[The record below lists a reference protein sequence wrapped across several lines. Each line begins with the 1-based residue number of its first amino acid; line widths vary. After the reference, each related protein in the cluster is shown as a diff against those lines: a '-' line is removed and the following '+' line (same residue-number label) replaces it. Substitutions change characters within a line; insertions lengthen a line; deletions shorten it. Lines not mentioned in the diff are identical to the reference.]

1 MLIFY
6 SASAKLNFLYLD
18 IKNKY
23 SDDNKYLAV
32 VTKNGLWIKDEIKE
46 EGLDEPKF
54 LINTM
59 DVYKK
64 QFTFPQIANND
75 YAVE

>member
-1 MLIFY
+1 MKQEIDSF
-6 SASAKLNFLYLD
+6 SVSLNKKHFD
-18 IKNKY
+18 E
-23 SDDNKYLAV
+23 AV
-32 VTKNGLWIKDEIKE
+32 KIKDEIKE
-46 EGLDEPKF
+46 QGFEEPQF

>member
-1 MLIFY
+1 MKQEIDSF
-6 SASAKLNFLYLD
+6 SVSLNKKHFD
-18 IKNKY
+18 Q
-23 SDDNKYLAV
+23 AV
-32 VTKNGLWIKDEIKE
+32 KIKDEIKE
-46 EGLDEPKF
+46 EGLEEPKF

-59 DVYKK
+59 EVYKK